1 MLVYDYLKK
10 VNFECSAYK
19 LHQIDDLDNNKFV
32 KLSLLKYLCTVIL
45 KDLYR
50 AEIC

>member
-1 MLVYDYLKK
+1 MLVYDYLKFNR

-19 LHQIDDLDNNKFV
+19 LNQMEDLDNKLV

-45 KDLYR
+45 KDL
-50 AEIC
+50 